1 MNYQPWLV
9 VRSNGDFTVKS
20 KEEKLDSDTVIT
32 SCSRMTEAWRKV
44 SELSAKS
51 SLAPTNSQVSLG
63 GYR

>member
-9 VRSNGDFTVKS
+9 VRKSNGDFAVKS

-51 SLAPTNSQVSLG
+51 SLAPTRSHL
-63 GYR
+63 